1 MLWGCVD
8 FALMAESR
16 RVVEHVRLHP
26 VGGCSAQRLTNQPT
40 FALLAGSRKVVVFS
54 GCTRWVAVVANVLP
68 TNQVTSLFLIFTQV
82 EGRLQQK
89 DKM

>member
-40 FALLAGSRKVVVFS
+40 NL
-54 GCTRWVAVVANVLP
+54 VANVLP
-68 TNQVTSLFLIFTQV
+68 TNQPSTSPHV
-82 EGRLQQK
+82 P
-89 DKM
+89 

>member
-40 FALLAGSRKVVVFS
+40 NLLEQLKRRTAE
-54 GCTRWVAVVANVLP
+54 A
-68 TNQVTSLFLIFTQV
+68 
-82 EGRLQQK
+82 QQLTP
-89 DKM
+89 

>member
-40 FALLAGSRKVVVFS
+40 NLFNVFL
-54 GCTRWVAVVANVLP
+54 VIM
-68 TNQVTSLFLIFTQV
+68 TNR
-82 EGRLQQK
+82 E
-89 DKM
+89 KMLY

>member
-26 VGGCSAQRLTNQPT
+26 VGGCSAQRLTNQAT
-40 FALLAGSRKVVVFS
+40 NLL
-54 GCTRWVAVVANVLP
+54 N
-68 TNQVTSLFLIFTQV
+68 NFLLNLGQ
-82 EGRLQQK
+82 
-89 DKM
+89 

>member
-40 FALLAGSRKVVVFS
+40 V
-54 GCTRWVAVVANVLP
+54 P
-68 TNQVTSLFLIFTQV
+68 VTTQQLTGISEAIITSDSVSSDIFHLFFLTI
-82 EGRLQQK
+82 
-89 DKM
+89 